1 MKPSIRKT
9 VMRASLSLRAAVAV
23 LFFGVVAAS
32 YPDDALASMPVS
44 TTAIDGSFA
53 SIALGDQDSQPARDG
68 RVVAKPAKY
77 KPAGS
82 SRRKTQTLADVISA
96 PTLIAGDFAKA
107 LSGRNIAQANMAVDE
122 RNDNGIM
129 IAVERKD
136 HAGKVQR
143 REAIVTVE
151 DVDDVATNDQ
161 PAALTGAASKA
172 GISVSLGDDRDVV
185 RVVSTSVGLSV
196 QPQQIAL
203 ARSGA
208 SVEILI
214 DEIAGSRARD
224 SVQIYPRDAA
234 LLHWDPVTRTLTATA
249 SHARTEIFVARSGQL
264 VVVPVVLGM
273 QGQRVAGTGKNGL
286 ALPPELVRL
295 PEVPVNGA
303 AAIARLPAGDDNS
316 AVSSALEETGTSIN
330 SSKEEADKAAADVAV
345 REVKLR
351 RAAMKVS
358 RRSLKINL
366 TDERTS
372 TQGAAAFPVP
382 GAQVYVAGAEFS
394 SISDAHGSVNLLDIP
409 AGARLLVSTNDNA
422 GNYVRSAAMVELA
435 AGGGGAIV
443 RNIVVPRSA
452 IFDTWLRM
460 TGAAQD
466 AGLGSLCLDFS
477 GPDVNGI
484 HARIDVK
491 GQGPWYFNRDGVID
505 HNATSTSG
513 SGRVCWFNIDPGPV
527 NVSAWQSDRQV
538 MATEFPVLAGR
549 HTHERVKLLP
559 ELTGIHVQFAR
570 ETAAHEQLGGNDAL
584 ARYVVEKEQEAVL
597 VATTQQLFASG
608 SGTQG
613 VGSSVAAAGGSSVVY
628 LDSADLESAIYR
640 VRGSDKG
647 EMINVLPG
655 LPRGFVQDMAVYA
668 QQSQDFT
675 EGAVLVEFAALQGQ
689 GSGKIDIHLVNE
701 YGQHVAE
708 PWVFSDMPVTKAIFF
723 NVPPGMYSV
732 IVESASSGWLAA
744 EAVSVYGEATSVVQA
759 GSLLIPEVT
768 PHTQGAR

>member
-9 VMRASLSLRAAVAV
+9 VMRAPLPFRAAVAV
-23 LFFGVVAAS
+23 LFIAAIAAAS
-32 YPDDALASMPVS
+32 NPDDAFASMPVS
-44 TTAIDGSFA
+44 TAGIDGAFA
-53 SIALGDQDSQPARDG
+53 SIALGDQDWQPARDG
-68 RVVAKPAKY
+68 RVVAKPTKI

-82 SRRKTQTLADVISA
+82 LARKTQTLADVLSA
-96 PTLIAGDFAKA
+96 HSMIAGDFVKA
-107 LSGRNIAQANMAVDE
+107 VAGRNIAQVE
-122 RNDNGIM
+122 SENGIM

-143 REAIVTVE
+143 SEAIVTVE
-151 DVDDVATNDQ
+151 DVDDVPANDQ

-172 GISVSLGDDRDVV
+172 GISVTLGDDRDVV

-196 QPQQIAL
+196 QPQQISL
-203 ARSGA
+203 ARSGS

-264 VVVPVVLGM
+264 VVVPVLLGT
-273 QGQRVAGTGKNGL
+273 QGRQVAGTGKNGL

-295 PEVPVNGA
+295 PEVSRNGA

-316 AVSSALEETGTSIN
+316 AVSVDLEEIGTSIN
-330 SSKEEADKAAADVAV
+330 SSQEEADNSAADVAV

-513 SGRVCWFNIDPGPV
+513 TSTSGSGRVCWFNIDPGPV
-527 NVSAWQSDRQV
+527 NASAWQSDRQV

-549 HTHERVKLLP
+549 HTHERVKVLP
-559 ELTGIHVQFAR
+559 EVTGIHVQFAR

-584 ARYVVEKEQEAVL
+584 ASYVLEQPQEAVL

-613 VGSSVAAAGGSSVVY
+613 VGSSAAAAGGSSVVY
-628 LDSADLESAIYR
+628 LDSADLEPAIYR
-640 VRGSDKG
+640 IRGSDKG

-668 QQSQDFT
+668 QQPQDFT

-768 PHTQGAR
+768 QHTQGAR